1 MMRLE
6 NLDTRGATRFVEGAP
21 LLALLLTAAA
31 QVAVTAGSLLMLRE
45 IVALISSPVRI
56 TGLEAVGVAGGLV
69 LANVIMALRTRRGW
83 RAAFEP
89 RAVAVVAAPDST
101 HLHQVAQDV
110 ATALDGT
117 AVERGLHGCVLTGG
131 RLLGFETELRPGADG
146 ELVIEVWHRL
156 WGAEAILPDLSAA
169 KWRWL
174 DAVAGVLAKATAR
187 DDAPPGEAE
196 GLPADA

>member
-6 NLDTRGATRFVEGAP
+6 NLDTRVATRFVEGAP
-21 LLALLLTAAA
+21 LLALLMTAVA
-31 QVAVTAGSLLMLRE
+31 QVAVMAGFLLMLRE
-45 IVALISSPVRI
+45 IVALISSPIRI
-56 TGLEAVGVAGGLV
+56 TGLEAVGVAGGFV

-89 RAVAVVAAPDST
+89 RAVAVVSAPDST
-101 HLHQVAQDV
+101 RLHQVAQDV
-110 ATALDGT
+110 ATELDGT
-117 AVERGLHGCVLTGG
+117 AVARGLHAGVLTGG

-169 KWRWL
+169 KWGWL
-174 DAVAGVLAKATAR
+174 DAVAGVVATVSAR
-187 DDAPPGEAE
+187 DD
-196 GLPADA
+196 LPAGAQGLSGDA